1 MQMRT
6 RFLVVMV
13 AVLAPLIVTGP
24 GTAAAEPVRAAEG
37 YGFRLDP
44 LTTKLFATDPA
55 RALADLAHSRSLSA
69 PYGLEGQ
76 NFWLA
81 TELAQRA
88 ARHPQGCVE
97 FHVRTSADRS
107 TWSAV
112 GRPLNPCPWVVPS
125 MWREA
130 PTPIGGWSRG

>member
-6 RFLVVMV
+6 KFLVVIV
-13 AVLAPLIVTGP
+13 AVLASLIVTGP

-130 PTPIGGWSRG
+130 PTPIGRWSRG